1 MIERLCEKIFSNN
14 QFQEEL
20 EDILV
25 SSSFLDRRKNTS
37 YDSENYK
44 KLIESSLILA
54 SSKNSSYRN
63 AAYDL
68 SLIHI

>member
-37 YDSENYK
+37 YDSGVFQG
-44 KLIESSLILA
+44 SC
-54 SSKNSSYRN
+54 R
-63 AAYDL
+63 L
-68 SLIHI
+68 SC